1 MENKCVV
8 VIPSRFGSVRLPGKP
23 LADIHGKP
31 MVQRV
36 YERALKSGVAEV
48 VIATDDE
55 RILQVCKKFGAHVE
69 LTDKA
74 HQSGTD
80 RISELATRL
89 NWPDDKIII
98 NVQGD
103 EPFLPPGL
111 ISQVK
116 TLLENDVKA
125 AMATLVTP
133 INTMDE
139 WEDPNTVKVV
149 TDCNDQALYFSRA
162 PIPWPRDNNEVN
174 GLRHIGIYG
183 YRAWALKKLALSP
196 PCPLEK
202 RERLEQLRAL
212 WLGLPIRVATACI
225 VPPKGVD
232 TTEDLEAIRQKSLK
246 SFDVS

>member
-98 NVQGD
+98 N
-103 EPFLPPGL
+103 
-111 ISQVK
+111 
-116 TLLENDVKA
+116 
-125 AMATLVTP
+125 
-133 INTMDE
+133 
-139 WEDPNTVKVV
+139 
-149 TDCNDQALYFSRA
+149 A
-162 PIPWPRDNNEVN
+162 P
-174 GLRHIGIYG
+174 
-183 YRAWALKKLALSP
+183 
-196 PCPLEK
+196 
-202 RERLEQLRAL
+202 
-212 WLGLPIRVATACI
+212 
-225 VPPKGVD
+225 
-232 TTEDLEAIRQKSLK
+232 
-246 SFDVS
+246 

>member
-23 LADIHGKP
+23 LADIHGQP

-48 VIATDDE
+48 IIATDDE
-55 RILQVCKKFGAHVE
+55 RIFQVCKKFGAHVE

-80 RISELATRL
+80 RISELAARL
-89 NWPDDKIII
+89 NWPDNKIII

-111 ISQVK
+111 ISQVQ
-116 TLLENDVKA
+116 TLLENDLKA

-139 WEDPNTVKVV
+139 WEDSNTVKVV

-196 PCPLEK
+196 SCPLEK
-202 RERLEQLRAL
+202 IERLEQLRAL

-232 TTEDLEAIRQKSLK
+232 TIEDLEAISQKSLK